1 MPISGRVRL
10 LASVV
15 SAAEAEVAMAAGVD
29 IIDAKNPWRGALG
42 ALDQDALDAIRRI
55 VPPHVPMSATTGDV
69 PCGDIAG
76 VRAAVARVTASG
88 ADFVKIGV
96 FTSVGSRAESNA
108 GMTRLLAAL
117 AHDPHAFGRRVAV
130 LLADR
135 SADIE
140 IVTALP
146 AAGFAGVML
155 DTAEKTGAALPD
167 LVPLALLRRFV
178 NRAHEAGLFAGLA
191 GALRLR
197 HIPELAALG
206 PDILGFRG
214 ALCEDCDRKGVIGS
228 QAVLAVRDAL
238 TAASREQPPLQQP
251 PLDRRP
257 FDQRQGIIAVGDG
270 CKDAPE

>member
-10 LASVV
+10 LASVT

-29 IIDAKNPWRGALG
+29 IIDAKNPRQGALG
-42 ALDQDALDAIRRI
+42 ALDQDALDAIRRV
-55 VPPHVPMSATTGDV
+55 VPAHIPMSATTGDV

-76 VRAAVARVTASG
+76 VRAAVARVAASG
-88 ADFVKIGV
+88 TDFVKIGL
-96 FTSVGSRAESNA
+96 FTSVGSRVESNA
-108 GMTRLLAAL
+108 EMTRLLAVL
-117 AHDPHAFGRRVAV
+117 ARDPHAFGRRVAV
-130 LLADR
+130 LLADQ
-135 SADIE
+135 SAAIE

-155 DTAEKTGAALPD
+155 DTAEKTRAALPD
-167 LVPLALLRRFV
+167 LVPLATLQGFV
-178 NRAHEAGLFAGLA
+178 DRAHEAGLFAGLA

-197 HIPELAALG
+197 HIPELTALR

-214 ALCEDCDRKGVIGS
+214 ALCEGCDRLAVIGS
-228 QAVLAVRDAL
+228 HAVLAVRDAL

-251 PLDRRP
+251 PLDQRP
-257 FDQRQGIIAVGDG
+257 LGHRQGIIAVGDG